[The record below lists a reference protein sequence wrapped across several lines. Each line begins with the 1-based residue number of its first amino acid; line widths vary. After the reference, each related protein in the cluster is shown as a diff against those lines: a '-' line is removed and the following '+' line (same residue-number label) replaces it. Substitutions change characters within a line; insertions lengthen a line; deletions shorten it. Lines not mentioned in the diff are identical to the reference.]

1 MVRLPDNQAGPR
13 RRSNPHT
20 PAPMH
25 LEKIGLALSGGGFR
39 AAAFHLGVLKRLREI
54 GLLDRVA
61 VLSTVSGGSIVGA
74 FWAQW
79 RATAEGDPQSADFW
93 DRFEQSAIAFMRLGL
108 RGRLLLCGF
117 ALPAAWLLTIAA
129 AASPWFDDFRPG
141 FQSGV
146 ALGVTIVYLALYYAW
161 QHDRRRR
168 ELRPEAAGWAD
179 TLQAATWIIF
189 LFGLWRAGL
198 QMASWFGYTLPEPIE
213 ARYGAIIAALA
224 LGLLPIADILTDY
237 DRRYVVQTYAL
248 HLSKWQWY
256 TWKTLIL
263 RLGLPFFALLCAVEV
278 WTQRPASPLAFIGV
292 SLAAAIAYAYF
303 LWHYVASPLL
313 EWFYE
318 RHLFRGMTMAAVR
331 PDVVGRP
338 GIPFLVVNGSSYNF
352 GQALLFTPRDLPIV
366 KGAGGGAQA
375 EFPKTAH
382 RAKPEARMP
391 SSTRL
396 ATAVAVSS
404 AFPGVFSPLNVHGPV
419 PGAEELGPFGGETV
433 RFRAGDGGVVDN
445 QGVDSLLRESCSHLI
460 VSDGA
465 ASLKFRES
473 PWSTQVLPFGEGVM
487 WRTQDIIYERVRE
500 RGYQLLATRAALSRT
515 IRLLARA
522 LRDRGSVRDVV
533 LDRYQRSIEKPIR
546 GYVYV
551 ELIPSP
557 HLAWAPQAPRLPK
570 PLQRFVAGIRTD
582 LDRFTPLEI
591 ATLMYHGYTLIDNAL
606 RVYRPTWLTATPAQA
621 FRSVVRDIDDIQWTG
636 LEPKQ
641 VADRARYLDASDSRS
656 TIARAVRRLRNRI
669 IPDEHWLID

>member
-1 MVRLPDNQAGPR
+1 
-13 RRSNPHT
+13 
-20 PAPMH
+20 MH

-39 AAAFHLGVLKRLREI
+39 AAAFHLGVLKRLREL

-74 FWAQW
+74 FWAHW
-79 RATAEGDPQSADFW
+79 RATARGDPHSDDFW

-117 ALPAAWLLTIAA
+117 ALPAAWLLTIASV
-129 AASPWFDDFRPG
+129 ASPWFDDFTPG
-141 FQSGV
+141 LQSGV
-146 ALGVTIVYLALYYAW
+146 ALGATVLYLALYYAW
-161 QHDRRRR
+161 QRDRRRR
-168 ELRPEAAGWAD
+168 QLRPEAAGWVD
-179 TLQAATWIIF
+179 SVQAATWIIV
-189 LFGLWRAGL
+189 LFGFWRMGL
-198 QMASWFGYTLPEPIE
+198 HAAAWFGYTLPEPIE
-213 ARYGAIIAALA
+213 ARYGTIILVLA
-224 LGLLPIADILTDY
+224 FGLLPIADILTDY

-248 HLSKWQWY
+248 HPSKWQFY
-256 TWKTLIL
+256 TWKTLIV
-263 RLGLPFFALLCAVEV
+263 RLGLPFFALLCVVEV
-278 WTQRPASPLAFIGV
+278 WTQRPASILAFIGV
-292 SLAAAIAYAYF
+292 SLAAALAYAYF

-318 RHLFRGMTMAAVR
+318 RHLFRGMTMAALH
-331 PDVVGRP
+331 PDAVDRP
-338 GIPFLVVNGSSYNF
+338 GVPFLVVNGSSYNF
-352 GQALLFTPRDLPIV
+352 GEALLFTPRDLPIV
-366 KGAGGGAQA
+366 KGAGGAQA

-473 PWSTQVLPFGEGVM
+473 PWSTQVLPFGEGIM

-500 RGYQLLATRAALSRT
+500 RGYQLLATRAALART
-515 IRLLARA
+515 IRLL
-522 LRDRGSVRDVV
+522 VV
-533 LDRYQRSIEKPIR
+533 LDRYQRSIERPIR

-557 HLAWAPQAPRLPK
+557 HLAWAPEAPRLPK

-606 RVYRPTWLTATPAQA
+606 RVYRPTWMTATPPQA

-636 LEPKQ
+636 LDSKQ

-656 TIARAVRRLRNRI
+656 ALARVVRRVRNRM
-669 IPDEHWLID
+669 IPDARWLGD